1 MAGTKSLGQL
11 TLDMVLKIGG
21 FTGPMDQSG
30 RKLQKWSKDAAK
42 YGKAVGTAFAGAATV
57 VGGAAAAM
65 AYSAINNA
73 EELEKLAKVASVSN
87 REFQRFAAGAR
98 TVGIEQDKVSDILKD
113 VNDRVGDFLQTGAGP
128 MADFFEKI
136 APQVGVTADEFKKL
150 SGPQALGLY
159 VDTLEK
165 AGLNQQEMTFYM
177 EAMAGDTTAL
187 LPLLRDGGKGMKGL
201 ADEAENLGLILSDTT
216 IEQSK
221 AFKDNLDVLGR
232 VVDSVGADIAAD
244 LLPEL
249 VNLTD
254 ELKDPETV
262 KAAKAMASGVV
273 GAFTEIITGARNVVN
288 FLHWAGEE
296 AAAFMNGIDPGDLV
310 RLNQELERLEDMK
323 NSGVLDRTILF
334 GRDGLIEY
342 YNDAELDAEMAKI
355 RSAIE
360 AAMMDV
366 PKLKTTLP
374 PELLTPPTTDLD
386 GGGTDGGGGSG
397 GGGSGGGAAK
407 EVEAIQS
414 QVDVMGDYMDLVERV
429 GSVVQASWSDQSRA
443 LYEYQQQVETLREGL
458 LEGVLNEDQYNA
470 TLEALE
476 ARNELFSE
484 KDEELLESTASFWE
498 QYLEAAEVGLTD
510 FQELSADVIE
520 NFSGSFGS
528 AFESMIFDAESL
540 GDAVGGMAEGMARS
554 IVNALGQMAAQWLAY
569 QAVQLIVGKTTQ
581 SSAASTMIANAQA
594 TSAQA
599 ALAAFASTAAIP
611 IVGPIAAPGAAAAA
625 TAVTLPMVAAVAGAS
640 LAGMAHDG
648 IDSIPATGS
657 WYLEKGERV
666 TTAETSAKLDAT
678 LDMISRDMRGSR
690 AGAGGIDAGGRG
702 SVIQQ
707 TIQVTGTVDA
717 RTATQIARESERKQR
732 QAQKRLG

>member
-273 GAFTEIITGARNVVN
+273 EAFTEIITGARNAVN

-310 RLNQELERLEDMK
+310 RLNQELERLEGMK

-386 GGGTDGGGGSG
+386 GGGTDGGGGGSG
-397 GGGSGGGAAK
+397 GGGAAK

-414 QVDVMGDYMDLVERV
+414 QVDAMGEYMDLVERV
-429 GSVVQASWSDQSRA
+429 GSVVQASWSGQSRA

-484 KDEELLESTASFWE
+484 KDEELLENTASFWE
-498 QYLEAAEVGLTD
+498 QYMEAAEVNMTD
-510 FQELSADVIE
+510 FQELSASVIE
-520 NFSGSFGS
+520 GFSSQVGD
-528 AFESMIFDAESL
+528 AFEAMVFDAESL

-554 IVNALGQMAAQWLAY
+554 VVNALGEMAAQWLAY
-569 QAVQLIVGKTTQ
+569 QAVQLLVGKSTQASGATTM
-581 SSAASTMIANAQA
+581 AANAEA
-594 TSAQA
+594 MSIMAGIN
-599 ALAAFASTAAIP
+599 AFSSTAAIP
-611 IVGPIAAPGAAAAA
+611 IVGPPAAPAAVAAA
-625 TAVTLPMVAAVAGAS
+625 TAVTAPMAAAVSAIALS
-640 LAGMAHDG
+640 GMAHDG
-648 IDSIPATGS
+648 IDSVPADGS
-657 WYLEKGERV
+657 WYLQKGERV
-666 TTAETSAKLDAT
+666 TTAETSAKLDGVLADIQAGKAERSSGGNHT
-678 LDMISRDMRGSR
+678 FHVDLSGIKDSREARRAEASVSRGIMQALNR
-690 AGAGGIDAGGRG
+690 AGRY
-702 SVIQQ
+702 S
-707 TIQVTGTVDA
+707 
-717 RTATQIARESERKQR
+717 
-732 QAQKRLG
+732 

>member
-1 MAGTKSLGQL
+1 MAGSKSLGQL
-11 TLDMVLKIGG
+11 TLDMVLKTGSFI
-21 FTGPMDQSG
+21 GPMDQSG
-30 RKLQKWSKDAAK
+30 RKLQQWSKDASK
-42 YGKAVGTAFAGAATV
+42 YGKVVGAAFAGAATV
-57 VGGAAAAM
+57 VGGAAIAM
-65 AYSAINNA
+65 ASSAINNA
-73 EELEKLAKVASVSN
+73 AELEKLAKVAGVSN
-87 REFQRFAAGAR
+87 REFQRYAAGAK
-98 TVGIEQDKVSDILKD
+98 TVGIEQDKLSDIFKD

-136 APQVGVTADEFKKL
+136 APKVGVTAEEFRKL
-150 SGPQALGLY
+150 SGSQALGLY

-262 KAAKAMASGVV
+262 KAAKAMAAGVV

-310 RLNQELERLEDMK
+310 RLNQELERLESMK

-360 AAMMDV
+360 ASMMDV

-374 PELLTPPTTDLD
+374 PELLTPPETGL
-386 GGGTDGGGGSG
+386 GGGTDGSG
-397 GGGSGGGAAK
+397 GGLGGGGPAK

-414 QVDVMGDYMDLVERV
+414 QVDAMGEYMDLVERV
-429 GSVVQASWSDQSRA
+429 GSVVQASWSDQSQA
-443 LYEYQQQVETLREGL
+443 LYAYQQQVETLREGL

-484 KDEELLESTASFWE
+484 KNAELLALTQEHESDMTDLEQARQMATLAAAESTFGGLA
-498 QYLEAAEVGLTD
+498 GLT
-510 FQELSADVIE
+510 A
-520 NFSGSFGS
+520 
-528 AFESMIFDAESL
+528 AFVGEQSDAYRTMFAVSKAAAVAQALMNVPSSYSKAFDAT
-540 GDAVGGMAEGMARS
+540 VG
-554 IVNALGQMAAQWLAY
+554 IPY
-569 QAVQLIVGKTTQ
+569 VGP
-581 SSAASTMIANAQA
+581 
-594 TSAQA
+594 
-599 ALAAFASTAAIP
+599 ALAPAA
-611 IVGPIAAPGAAAAA
+611 GAAAAA
-625 TAVTLPMVAAVAGAS
+625 IQVAQAVDLRS
-640 LAGMAHDG
+640 IGMAHDG
-648 IDSIPATGS
+648 IDSIPEDGT
-657 WYLEKGERV
+657 WLLQKGERV
-666 TTAETSAKLDAT
+666 TTAETSAKLDGVLNDIKSNRSSGKVEIHNYGNNKVRT
-678 LDMISRDMRGSR
+678 E
-690 AGAGGIDAGGRG
+690 
-702 SVIQQ
+702 
-707 TIQVTGTVDA
+707 
-717 RTATQIARESERKQR
+717 RTAAGDLKVIIAAVEDHLSNGIARGQGKLNRVIETSLNAPRR
-732 QAQKRLG
+732 TR

>member
-42 YGKAVGTAFAGAATV
+42 YGKVVGTAFAGAATV

-273 GAFTEIITGARNVVN
+273 GAFTEIITGARNAVN

-310 RLNQELERLEDMK
+310 RLNQELERLEGMK

-360 AAMMDV
+360 SAMMDV

-374 PELLTPPTTDLD
+374 PELLTPPTTDLG
-386 GGGTDGGGGSG
+386 GGGTDGGGGG
-397 GGGSGGGAAK
+397 GGGAK

-414 QVDVMGDYMDLVERV
+414 QVDAMGDYMDLVERV

-484 KDEELLESTASFWE
+484 KNAELLSLTQEHEASMSD
-498 QYLEAAEVGLTD
+498 LEK
-510 FQELSADVIE
+510 
-520 NFSGSFGS
+520 
-528 AFESMIFDAESL
+528 
-540 GDAVGGMAEGMARS
+540 AR
-554 IVNALGQMAAQWLAY
+554 
-569 QAVQLIVGKTTQ
+569 
-581 SSAASTMIANAQA
+581 QA
-594 TSAQA
+594 T
-599 ALAAFASTAAIP
+599 ALAAAESTFGDIAGLTSAFVGEQSDAYRAMFAVSKAAAVAQALMNVPSSFSKAYDATVGIP
-611 IVGPIAAPGAAAAA
+611 YVGPFLAPAAGAVAAAAQ
-625 TAVTLPMVAAVAGAS
+625 VAQAGQVRS
-640 LAGMAHDG
+640 IGMAHDG
-648 IDSIPATGS
+648 INSIPETGS

-666 TTAETSAKLDAT
+666 TTAETSAKLDGVLADIQAGRAERSNGGNHT
-678 LDMISRDMRGSR
+678 FHVDLSGVKDSREARRAEASVSRGIMQALNR
-690 AGAGGIDAGGRG
+690 A
-702 SVIQQ
+702 
-707 TIQVTGTVDA
+707 
-717 RTATQIARESERKQR
+717 ERYR
-732 QAQKRLG
+732 

>member
-136 APQVGVTADEFKKL
+136 APQVGVTAGEFKKL

-273 GAFTEIITGARNVVN
+273 GAFTEIITGARNAVN

-310 RLNQELERLEDMK
+310 RLNQELERLEGMK

-360 AAMMDV
+360 SAMMDV

-386 GGGTDGGGGSG
+386 GGGTDGG

-498 QYLEAAEVGLTD
+498 QYMEAAEVNMTD
-510 FQELSADVIE
+510 FQELSATVLE
-520 NFSGSFGS
+520 GFSSQVGD
-528 AFESMIFDAESL
+528 AFESMVFDAESL

-554 IVNALGQMAAQWLAY
+554 VVNALGEMAAQWLAY
-569 QAVQLIVGKTTQ
+569 QAIQLITGKATQ
-581 SSAASTMIANAQA
+581 ASAATTLTANAA
-594 TSAQA
+594 AMSAA
-599 ALAAFASTAAIP
+599 AGLNAFASTAAIP
-611 IVGPIAAPGAAAAA
+611 IVGPFAAPAAAAA
-625 TAVTLPMVAAVAGAS
+625 ALAITAPMAASVSA
-640 LAGMAHDG
+640 LALSGMAHDG

-678 LDMISRDMRGSR
+678 LDMISRDIRGSR

-732 QAQKRLG
+732 QAQARLG